1 MASAVTTQKIG
12 AERNLRQVFHVP
24 GATSAT
30 VLYDGTNTY
39 WFDMTGY
46 NWVGFV
52 VGTVVSASSS
62 GPTLIEIVAADDS
75 SGTNTVQVVSS
86 VVASTA
92 VNGSYFIECAATQV
106 REVSAAAGYN
116 SRYVSCRI
124 TTSNSGDKQC
134 VLVDLDYPRA
144 PQLNLTT
151 NHTSGPSN

>member
-1 MASAVTTQKIG
+1 MASAVTAQHI
-12 AERNLRQVFHVP
+12 AANRNLRQVFHVP

-30 VLYDGTNTY
+30 VLTDGSATY
-39 WFDMTGY
+39 WFDMTNF

-62 GPTLIEIVAADDS
+62 GPTLLEIVAADDS
-75 SGTNTVQVVSS
+75 SGTNTVVVVTSTI
-86 VVASTA
+86 ASTA
-92 VNGSYFIECAATQV
+92 VNGSYFIECSAQQV
-106 REVSAAAGYN
+106 REVSAAAGYT
-116 SRYVSCRI
+116 SRYVSIRI

-151 NHTSGPSN
+151 NHTSGVSN